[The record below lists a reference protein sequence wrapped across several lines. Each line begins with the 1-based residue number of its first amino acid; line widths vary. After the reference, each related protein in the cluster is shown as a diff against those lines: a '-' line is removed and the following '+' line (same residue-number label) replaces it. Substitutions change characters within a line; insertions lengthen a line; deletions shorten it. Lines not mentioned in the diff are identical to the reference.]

1 MLVIA
6 AAKENLRCKN
16 PFANPK
22 LFSRNNPAWSSKDP
36 KNKLKGSNLES
47 EGS

>member
-1 MLVIA
+1 MLIIA

-22 LFSRNNPAWSSKDP
+22 LCLELEGP
-36 KNKLKGSNLES
+36 LKQTQRIQPGK
-47 EGS
+47 